1 MLAFLFL
8 FPAISYSQPSII
20 FDTENYDF
28 GTVAQSDTIEHSF
41 EFSNKGDEELIIKKL
56 VPSWGCAAVMASSS
70 QLKPG
75 EKGKLIAKIN
85 IKGRV
90 GSVSKGVQVF
100 SNDPKRSLVTLFL
113 NATIK

>member
-1 MLAFLFL
+1 
-8 FPAISYSQPSII
+8 
-20 FDTENYDF
+20 
-28 GTVAQSDTIEHSF
+28 
-41 EFSNKGDEELIIKKL
+41 
-56 VPSWGCAAVMASSS
+56 MASSS

-75 EKGKLIAKIN
+75 EKGKIIAKIN

-100 SNDPKRSLVTLFL
+100 SNDPKRSSVTLFL

>member
-1 MLAFLFL
+1 
-8 FPAISYSQPSII
+8 
-20 FDTENYDF
+20 
-28 GTVAQSDTIEHSF
+28 
-41 EFSNKGDEELIIKKL
+41 
-56 VPSWGCAAVMASSS
+56 MASSS

-75 EKGKLIAKIN
+75 EKGKIIVKIN

-90 GSVSKGVQVF
+90 GSVSKGVQIF